1 MFRHFE
7 RIIDPFA
14 SQRLDQPPTG
24 LLAFYA
30 RFIGQ
35 ARGPVVVS
43 LVAGGLLAVLNAL
56 VFVFVGDIVDRL
68 EAASTPAAFFA
79 ENAQFIAMIAVLLLV
94 VDPLLAFI
102 TLGALNQAL
111 VPGFT
116 NLIRWQ
122 MHRYVLRQ
130 SVSYFQN
137 DFAGRL
143 ANKVMQTSLAVRRS
157 INELIDAI
165 WHALIFV
172 ITTFV
177 VLLEAD
183 WRLALPLAAW
193 FVGYV
198 VLLRIYVPRI
208 KQYSEEQSET
218 YSNLMGRVVD
228 SYSNILTVKLFGNAA
243 REDAFAREGMTRH
256 QRQVADLMR
265 QISWLDVSIGIWNMV
280 MVFAV
285 GWIAITLWSVGDL
298 TVGVVATALALAL
311 RVNQMSFWIMFVTTS
326 VAENIGVVRD
336 GIDTISVPQEVVD
349 TPDAGTLAV
358 PRGEI
363 RLDAVSF
370 HYGQVRGEKGAVIDD
385 LSLTIRPGER
395 VGLVGRSGAGKSTL
409 VQLLLRL
416 HDVEGGRILIDGTDI
431 AGVRQESLREQIG
444 MVTQDTSLLH
454 RS

>member
-1 MFRHFE
+1 M
-7 RIIDPFA
+7 A
-14 SQRLDQPPTG
+14 
-24 LLAFYA
+24 
-30 RFIGQ
+30 
-35 ARGPVVVS
+35 VS
-43 LVAGGLLAVLNAL
+43 LIAGGLLAVLNAL

-68 EAASTPAAFFA
+68 EATATPAAFFA
-79 ENAQFIAMIAVLLLV
+79 DNAQFIAMIAVLLLV

-130 SVSYFQN
+130 SVNYFQN

-172 ITTFV
+172 ITTFL

-183 WRLALPLAAW
+183 WRLALPLAGW
-193 FVGYV
+193 FLGYAA
-198 VLLRIYVPRI
+198 LLRVYVPRI
-208 KQYSEEQSET
+208 KKHSEESSET

-228 SYSNILTVKLFGNAA
+228 SYSNILTVKLFGNAS

-256 QRQVADLMR
+256 QAQVSDLMR
-265 QISWLDVSIGIWNMV
+265 QISWLDVSIGIWNMM

-285 GWIAITLWSVGDL
+285 GWIAITLWSVGDI
-298 TVGVVATALALAL
+298 TVGVVATTLALAL

-336 GIDTISVPQEVVD
+336 GIDTISVPQTVVD
-349 TPDAGTLAV
+349 GPEAATLTV

-363 RLDAVSF
+363 RFDAVSF
-370 HYGQVRGEKGAVIDD
+370 HYGQAKGERGAVIDD
-385 LSLTIRPGER
+385 LSLTIEPGER

-409 VQLLLRL
+409 V
-416 HDVEGGRILIDGTDI
+416 
-431 AGVRQESLREQIG
+431 
-444 MVTQDTSLLH
+444 
-454 RS
+454 